1 MDKMFFLR
9 YYGILLSA
17 KSVLID
23 TDVAELTYQ
32 AYRDDFTDD
41 EFAAVCMAVLRNE
54 NFYGRPPDPAIFAKY
69 VKASAAETDFIAK
82 CADYLRRIAVN
93 FNQSVRALN
102 ACRANGEPVP
112 ENLLET
118 MVQELAA
125 FHQTRLKIDALL
137 EAYYGKK

>member
-1 MDKMFFLR
+1 MAKIIKTFRIEQSLLR
-9 YYGILLSA
+9 EVNEVSTNASRFICLSIVA
-17 KSVLID
+17 ALRGLKIPRQEEIDALI
-23 TDVAELTYQ
+23 AL
-32 AYRDDFTDD
+32 
-41 EFAAVCMAVLRNE
+41 NE
-54 NFYGRPPDPAIFAKY
+54 
-69 VKASAAETDFIAK
+69 E
-82 CADYLRRIAVN
+82 LRRIAVN